1 MLVAEIVPPMLY
13 SALWPILGAAA
24 VLLVI
29 AWFVLIPLLSRLFGR
44 PSKPRTEK
52 PRPFVRRGRD
62 GTLAAID
69 AVQREA
75 LAGEISVREAHLR
88 LSELVRSFASEDRVL
103 DARTMT
109 LTELRANNLTIVAD
123 AVAQFYPIAF
133 QEEELTEL
141 GAAPDIAREAVHAW
155 R

>member
-1 MLVAEIVPPMLY
+1 MLAAEIVPPMLY

-29 AWFVLIPLLSRLFGR
+29 AWFVLIPLISRLFGR
-44 PSKPRTEK
+44 PRTPRTEK
-52 PRPFVRRGRD
+52 PKPLVRRGRD

-69 AVQREA
+69 DVQREA
-75 LAGEISVREAHLR
+75 LAGEITVREAHLR

-109 LTELRANNLTIVAD
+109 LTELRANNLTTVAD

-141 GAAPDIAREAVHAW
+141 GSAPDIARQAVIAW